1 MISLSDIQDEAIGL
15 LQGVKGGPPLDVQT
29 SELIAFAVRISVTTL
44 DSASASTHAQRALDA
59 GATTAQLHE
68 LLLLVSGLGVHTLF
82 EGTRL
87 VNRLGGPAA
96 SAQAA
101 KTTPLD
107 EERQRLWD
115 TWIGQD
121 SFWQGFEREMP
132 NFLIELLHASP
143 QGFDAFFRY
152 CAVPWTMGKLLPLTK
167 ELVSM
172 AVDATPT
179 HRFLPGVRLHLRNAV
194 KLGAGREAVLKV
206 LEIAAVAPVHPGVAG

>member
-1 MISLSDIQDEAIGL
+1 MVSLSDIRDEAIGL
-15 LQGVKGGPPLDVQT
+15 LQGVEGGPSLDVQT
-29 SELIAFAVRISVTTL
+29 SELIAFAVRVSVTTL
-44 DSASASTHAQRALDA
+44 DSVSAQMHAQRALDA
-59 GATTAQLHE
+59 GATMEQLHE
-68 LLLLVSGLGVHTLF
+68 LVFLVSGLGVHTLL

-87 VNRLGGPAA
+87 VNRLAVPIA
-96 SAQAA
+96 SAQGIS
-101 KTTPLD
+101 TPPLD

-121 SFWQGFEREMP
+121 RYWQGFEREVP
-132 NFLIELLHASP
+132 NFLIELLQASP

-152 CAVPWTMGKLLPLTK
+152 CAVPWAMGKLPPLTK

-179 HRFLPGVRLHLRNAV
+179 HRFLPGMRLHLRNAV

-206 LEIAAVAPVHPGVAG
+206 LEIAAAAPAHPGVA